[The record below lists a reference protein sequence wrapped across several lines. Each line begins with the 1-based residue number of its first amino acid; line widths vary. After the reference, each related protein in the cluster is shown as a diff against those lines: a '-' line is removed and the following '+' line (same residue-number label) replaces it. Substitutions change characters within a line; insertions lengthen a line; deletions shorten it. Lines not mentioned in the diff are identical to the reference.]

1 MKHWKKL
8 LGIAALTLAGGCIG
22 FYCWLQN
29 YLPEN
34 YTVYGDTELIL
45 ANVPYVQAKD
55 TGTTGTSTAVDIT
68 ANSGTVSMQLRLFG
82 VVPLKTVW
90 VQQEKT
96 ETVMASG
103 APFGIKLFSKGV
115 MVVGFSD
122 IYTETG
128 YKNPA
133 KSGGLHMGDTIHSID
148 GVAVSTNEDVQ
159 ALVEKSEGRP
169 MLVRY
174 SRKGEERFAYITPV
188 ESTESDI
195 YRVGMRVRDSSAGI
209 GTLTFY
215 DEESG
220 VFAGLGHAVTDVDTG
235 ESIEVLSGQIVPVMI
250 TGAAPSSVGS
260 PGELKGILS
269 AQTAGD
275 ITKNEQVGVFGTL
288 RDSEQPVFAGQV
300 YTAAARHEVAVGN
313 AEVLVCVEGSV
324 PKAYSA
330 SIERINYDEANPNK
344 NMIVRITDETLLQKT
359 GGIVQGMSG
368 SPIIQDG
375 KLIGAVT
382 HVLVNDPT
390 RGYGIFIENMLDAA
404 A

>member
-1 MKHWKKL
+1 MRHWKKL
-8 LGIAALTLAGGCIG
+8 LTIVVLTLVGGCVG

-34 YTVYGDTELIL
+34 YTVYGDTALVL
-45 ANVPYVQAKD
+45 ANTPYVQAKES
-55 TGTTGTSTAVDIT
+55 GTEGASRTVGNT
-68 ANSGTVSMQLRLFG
+68 ANSGTYSMQLRLFG
-82 VVPLKTVW
+82 VVPIKTVW
-90 VQQEKT
+90 VQQAEP

-133 KSGGLHMGDTIHSID
+133 KSAGLHMGDTIHSID
-148 GVAVSTNEDVQ
+148 GVPVGTNEEIQ
-159 ALVEKSEGRP
+159 KLVENSEGRP

-174 SRKGEERFAYITPV
+174 SRKGEDDFAYITPV
-188 ESTESDI
+188 QSAEGGM

-209 GTLTFY
+209 GTLTYY
-215 DEESG
+215 DVEAG
-220 VFAGLGHAVTDVDTG
+220 IFAGLGHAVTDVDTG
-235 ESIEVLSGQIVPVMI
+235 ESIEVLSGQIVPVSI
-250 TGAAPSSVGS
+250 TGVAQSSVGS

-269 AQTAGD
+269 AVTAGD
-275 ITKNEQVGVFGTL
+275 ITKNEPVGVFGTL
-288 RDSEQPVFAGQV
+288 RDAAQPAFEGKP
-300 YTAAARHEVAVGN
+300 YTAAARHEVTVGE
-313 AEVLVCVEGSV
+313 AEVLVCIEGSM
-324 PKAYSA
+324 PKAYRA

-344 NMIVRITDETLLQKT
+344 NMIVRITDEALLQKT

-368 SPIIQDG
+368 SPIVQNG
-375 KLIGAVT
+375 KLVGAVT

-390 RGYGIFIENMLDAA
+390 RGYGIFIENMLEEAE
-404 A
+404 